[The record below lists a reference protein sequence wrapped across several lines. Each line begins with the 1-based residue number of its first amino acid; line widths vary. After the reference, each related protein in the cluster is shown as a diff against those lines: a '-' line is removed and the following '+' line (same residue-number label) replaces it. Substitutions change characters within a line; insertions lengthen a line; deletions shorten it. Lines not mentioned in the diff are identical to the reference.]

1 MDVEKLDIEKICIAC
16 MNEKSSEADRCPHCG
31 FQVSSYVPKVHQ
43 LAPFEILNGRYLLG
57 KALGEGG
64 FGITYIGLDLQ
75 EGKRVAI
82 KELYVTGLLKRE
94 NTRTVLVSKTV
105 DAREYY
111 RECRAK
117 FEQEARLMQRLKDR
131 GGIAEIYDYFEE
143 NNTAYIVMEYLDGCD
158 LLAYLQKHGG
168 KISMKEAFE
177 LLRPVM
183 KIVVEMHAK
192 GVYHRDI
199 SPDNIRCMENGTMK
213 LMDLGGAKN
222 NYSDKTLSK
231 VILVKHGYA
240 PPEQYA
246 SGFKIGPW
254 MDVYAMSATFY
265 RCVTGRVA
273 EDAMERVKEDKLIPP
288 SKLNADI
295 SKEAEAVLKKGMA
308 LQCENRY
315 LDMKELYY
323 ALKEAVYG
331 KKLPEPGPKPG
342 PKPGPIPKI
351 DPNPEKKDKTI
362 LIVLITLWVVV
373 VVIIIYLLIRF
384 IGG

>member
-1 MDVEKLDIEKICIAC
+1 MDVEKLDIEKICIGC
-16 MNEKSSEADRCPHCG
+16 MEEKSKDAERCPHCG
-31 FQVSSYVPKVHQ
+31 FKSADFVPKPHH
-43 LAPFEILNGRYLLG
+43 LPPFEILNGRYLLG

-75 EGKRVAI
+75 DGKKVAI
-82 KELYVTGLLKRE
+82 KELYVNGLLKRE
-94 NTRTVLVSKTV
+94 NTRTFLVSNST

-111 RECRAK
+111 QACRAK
-117 FEQEARLMQRLKDR
+117 FEQEAQLMERMKDR

-143 NNTAYIVMEYLDGCD
+143 NNTCYIVMEYLDGCD
-158 LLAYLQKHGG
+158 LLAYLKKHGG
-168 KISMKEAFE
+168 KISMKESFE

-183 KIVVEMHAK
+183 KIVIELHARS
-192 GVYHRDI
+192 VYHRDI

-246 SGFKIGPW
+246 TGYKIGPW

-265 RCVTGRVA
+265 RCVTGKVP

-288 SKLNADI
+288 SRLSSDI
-295 SKEAEAVLKKGMA
+295 SRETEAVLEKGMA
-308 LQCENRY
+308 LRCEDRY
-315 LDMKELYY
+315 LDMRELYL
-323 ALKEAVYG
+323 ALKKAVNG
-331 KKLPEPGPKPG
+331 ESEGVSEGGVQKSESEVQKKE
-342 PKPGPIPKI
+342 
-351 DPNPEKKDKTI
+351 DKTI
-362 LIVLITLWVVV
+362 LILLIALWVVA
-373 VVIIIYLLIRF
+373 VIVIIYLIIRF
-384 IGG
+384 VGG